1 MSTLRTITPGEILKE
16 EFLEPSGITAYRL
29 ATDTR
34 MAQTRVSEIVR
45 GKREITL
52 DTAMRLAR
60 YFGTSV
66 NFWMNLQLQY
76 ELRSV
81 NQEMTRHISAIV
93 PLLDS
98 KKSTPSHPTDPA
110 EPDKTN
116 GSKRRSHTTLKPA

>member
-16 EFLEPSGITAYRL
+16 EFLEPLRVTAYRL

-81 NQEMTRHISAIV
+81 DQEMTRHISAIV

-98 KKSTPSHPTDPA
+98 KRATRSRPVDPA
-110 EPDKTN
+110 SPDKT
-116 GSKRRSHTTLKPA
+116 SSSERRSHTTLKPA

>member
-16 EFLEPSGITAYRL
+16 EFLEPLGITAYRL
-29 ATDTR
+29 ATDTN

-66 NFWMNLQLQY
+66 NLWMNLQLQY

-81 NQEMTRHISAIV
+81 NQEVTRHISAIV
-93 PLLDS
+93 PLLHS
-98 KKSTPSHPTDPA
+98 RRSARSHPIGAA
-110 EPDKTN
+110 EADKT
-116 GSKRRSHTTLKPA
+116 SSSERRSRTTVKPA

>member
-1 MSTLRTITPGEILKE
+1 MSTLRTIAPGEILRE
-16 EFLEPSGITAYRL
+16 EFLRPLRVTAYRL
-29 ATDTR
+29 ATDTG

-81 NQEMTRHISAIV
+81 DQEIARHISAIV

-98 KKSTPSHPTDPA
+98 KRATGRHPVDPA
-110 EPDKTN
+110 EPDKKS
-116 GSKRRSHTTLKPA
+116 GSERRSRTTLKPA

>member
-1 MSTLRTITPGEILKE
+1 MNILRTITPGEILKE
-16 EFLEPSGITAYRL
+16 EFLEPLSVTAYRL
-29 ATDTR
+29 ATDTG

-60 YFGTSV
+60 YFSTSV

-76 ELRSV
+76 ELRSID
-81 NQEMTRHISAIV
+81 QEMTRHISAIV

-98 KKSTPSHPTDPA
+98 KRAARNHPVDPT
-110 EPDKTN
+110 ESDKT
-116 GSKRRSHTTLKPA
+116 SSSRRRSRTTLKPA

>member
-1 MSTLRTITPGEILKE
+1 MITLRTITPGEILKE
-16 EFLEPSGITAYRL
+16 EFLEPLGVTAYRL
-29 ATDTR
+29 ATDTG

-60 YFGTSV
+60 YFGTSI

-81 NQEMTRHISAIV
+81 DQEMTRHISAIV

-98 KKSTPSHPTDPA
+98 KRATRSHPIDPA
-110 EPDKTN
+110 EPDKT
-116 GSKRRSHTTLKPA
+116 SSSARRSRTTLKPA